1 MDDAPPPNP
10 EKRLFREIAH
20 RACFTCQI
28 DLKIGTESPVSNA
41 DTMDTIREILDA
53 VSKL

>member
-1 MDDAPPPNP
+1 M
-10 EKRLFREIAH
+10 FREIGH

-28 DLKIGTESPVSNA
+28 DLKIGTESPVGNA
-41 DTMDTIREILDA
+41 GTMDTIREMLDA